1 MDATF
6 WAPFLR
12 ITSVIL
18 ESSRRVPL
26 PVRITSSASPE
37 VQSFEGLESVIALVV
52 KDETEFRFVS
62 NFRLSAHQV
71 ETGVG
76 RLLIFR
82 EVMDTLESPW

>member
-1 MDATF
+1 M
-6 WAPFLR
+6 
-12 ITSVIL
+12 ISSL
-18 ESSRRVPL
+18 ELHVAL
-26 PVRITSSASPE
+26 DMPVSGRPSPE